1 MGELKCFGGWIIV
14 LCLLF
19 GSLLEDLLAG
29 NDQDMEVS
37 GNVHPERSQY
47 VVEDPESGKLYK
59 RGKLLGKGAF
69 GRCYKCTDVSSRQVF
84 AVKIISHTRK
94 IVIQQRGGVEKEIE
108 LHSQLKHRNIVRF
121 YHHFQDQKYMYLVM
135 EYCRHKSLAHIL
147 RVRKLLIEPEVRY
160 YMKQILQGVQFL
172 HQQRIIHRDLK
183 LSNFFIANNMVVK
196 IGDLGLATTVE
207 QCEKIP
213 GVICGTPNYLSP
225 EVLAKDGHSFKSDIW
240 ALGCIMYTM
249 LSGYSPFRAHS
260 QKEMYY
266 FIREGFFPVP
276 SYISVSGRR
285 LIISL
290 LASCPSSRPC
300 IEDILT
306 HEFFT
311 QGFTPEKLSTTT
323 CHTAPTFSFSINLT
337 RFFRKAAKVLYRG
350 VFHKSFC
357 SDVVEAEGHKS
368 SIVIRTESLVS
379 LSSDTMCEDERVE
392 ETVKTCNK
400 SLNILIKGRMS
411 HRSRSASQKQ
421 RQVSGERAVEEITL
435 ILKDCLHNIV
445 PGELDPKVQVTC
457 PILWVTKWVDYSN
470 KYGFGYQLSDNCT
483 GVLLSDGTHAIF
495 SPHLQ
500 KVCYSTSSQEHI
512 TFPEWSPPC
521 KLDIKMR
528 ILRFFSQ
535 YMKENILEGGDL
547 RAAPSRS
554 VRTLCLL
561 HFLKTDQA
569 LLMLFSNGTLQVN
582 FYHDRTKIILSKVQQ
597 GYLLSF
603 VDRERQSCTL
613 PLSMLQNSCTPFII
627 QRLEYALM
635 MLQSL

>member
-1 MGELKCFGGWIIV
+1 
-14 LCLLF
+14 
-19 GSLLEDLLAG
+19 
-29 NDQDMEVS
+29 MEVPGDVQS
-37 GNVHPERSQY
+37 ERSHYLIQ
-47 VVEDPESGKLYK
+47 DPESGRLYK

-69 GRCYKCTDVSSRQVF
+69 GRCYKCTDVSSSQVF
-84 AVKIISHTRK
+84 AVKMISHTRK
-94 IVIQQRGGVEKEIE
+94 TMIQQRGGVEKEIE

-121 YHHFQDQKYMYLVM
+121 YHHFQDQKYKYLVM
-135 EYCRHKSLAHIL
+135 EYCRNKSVAHIL
-147 RVRKLLIEPEVRY
+147 RVRKLLTEPEVRY

-172 HQQRIIHRDLK
+172 HQQGIIHRDLK
-183 LSNFFIANNMVVK
+183 LSNFFIAKNMVVK
-196 IGDLGLATTVE
+196 IGDLGLATSVE
-207 QCEKIP
+207 QCEKVP
-213 GVICGTPNYLSP
+213 GVICGTPNYLAP

-249 LSGYSPFRAHS
+249 LTGYSPFRARS

-266 FIREGFFPVP
+266 FIREGFFPMP
-276 SYISVSGRR
+276 SYMSLYARR
-285 LIISL
+285 LIISV

-311 QGFTPEKLSTTT
+311 QGFTPGKLSSAT
-323 CHTAPTFSFSINLT
+323 CHTAPTFSFSLNLT

-350 VFHKSFC
+350 VFHKSIC
-357 SDVVEAEGHKS
+357 SDFAEAEGHKDS
-368 SIVIRTESLVS
+368 MVMPTESLVS
-379 LSSDTMCEDERVE
+379 LSTDNMYQDEKGE
-392 ETVKTCNK
+392 ETVRACDE
-400 SLNILIKGRMS
+400 SLNILMKGRMS

-421 RQVSGERAVEEITL
+421 REVSGRRVVEDSIL
-435 ILKDCLHNIV
+435 ILEDCLENIV
-445 PGELDPKVQVTC
+445 PGELNSKVQVTC

-483 GVLLSDGTHAIF
+483 GVLLCDGTHTIL

-521 KLDIKMR
+521 KLDLKMR
-528 ILRFFSQ
+528 ILRFFSH

-547 RAAPSRS
+547 RAIPSHY

-582 FYHDRTKIILSKVQQ
+582 FYHDRTKIILSKGQQ
-597 GYLLSF
+597 EYLLSF
-603 VDRERQSCTL
+603 IDQERQSCTL
-613 PLSMLQNSCTPFII
+613 PLSVLQNSCPSFII

>member
-1 MGELKCFGGWIIV
+1 MEMS
-14 LCLLF
+14 
-19 GSLLEDLLAG
+19 GSEH
-29 NDQDMEVS
+29 S
-37 GNVHPERSQY
+37 ERSQY
-47 VVEDPESGKLYK
+47 VIEDAESGTLYK

-84 AVKIISHTRK
+84 AVKMIPHTRK

-121 YHHFQDQKYMYLVM
+121 YHHFHDHKYMYLVM

-147 RVRKLLIEPEVRY
+147 RVRKLLTEPEVRY

-172 HQQRIIHRDLK
+172 HQQGIIHRDLK
-183 LSNFFIANNMVVK
+183 LSNFFIAKNMVVK

-213 GVICGTPNYLSP
+213 GIICGTPNYLSP
-225 EVLAKDGHSFKSDIW
+225 EVLAKNGHSFKSDIW

-249 LSGYSPFRAHS
+249 LSGYSPFRARS

-276 SYISVSGRR
+276 SYISLSGRR

-306 HEFFT
+306 HDFIT
-311 QGFTPEKLSTTT
+311 QEFTPEKLSSAT
-323 CHTAPTFSFSINLT
+323 CHTAPTFSFSLHLT

-357 SDVVEAEGHKS
+357 SDFTETEGCKS
-368 SIVIRTESLVS
+368 SMVMYTKSLESLS
-379 LSSDTMCEDERVE
+379 TDKTCEDEKAE
-392 ETVKTCNK
+392 ETVRACYK
-400 SLNILIKGRMS
+400 SLNILMRGRMNQ
-411 HRSRSASQKQ
+411 RSRSASQKQ
-421 RQVSGERAVEEITL
+421 KDVSRERVVENL
-435 ILKDCLHNIV
+435 MWILEDCFHNIV
-445 PGELDPKVQVTC
+445 SGDVDPKVQVTC

-483 GVLLSDGTHAIF
+483 GVLLSDGTHAIL

-521 KLDIKMR
+521 KLDIKLK

-547 RAAPSRS
+547 RASPSRS

-569 LLMLFSNGTLQVN
+569 LLMLFNNGTLQVN
-582 FYHDRTKIILSKVQQ
+582 FYHDRTKIILSKGQQ

-603 VDRERQSCTL
+603 IDQERQSCTL
-613 PLSMLQNSCTPFII
+613 PLSVLQNSCPPFII
-627 QRLEYALM
+627 QRLEYALI

>member
-1 MGELKCFGGWIIV
+1 
-14 LCLLF
+14 
-19 GSLLEDLLAG
+19 
-29 NDQDMEVS
+29 MEVS
-37 GNVHPERSQY
+37 GNVQPERLHY
-47 VVEDPESGKLYK
+47 VIEDPESGSLYK

-84 AVKIISHTRK
+84 AVKMISHTRN
-94 IVIQQRGGVEKEIE
+94 IVRPQRGGVKKEIE

-147 RVRKLLIEPEVRY
+147 RVRKLLTEPEVRY

-172 HQQRIIHRDLK
+172 HQQGIIHRDLK
-183 LSNFFIANNMVVK
+183 LSNFFIAKNMVVK

-213 GVICGTPNYLSP
+213 GIICGTPNYLSP

-276 SYISVSGRR
+276 SYISLSVKR

-300 IEDILT
+300 IEDIIS

-311 QGFTPEKLSTTT
+311 QGFTPEKLSSST
-323 CHTAPTFSFSINLT
+323 CHTAPTFSFSLHLP

-350 VFHKSFC
+350 VFHKYFC
-357 SDVVEAEGHKS
+357 SDFAETEGHKS
-368 SIVIRTESLVS
+368 SMVMPTESLMS
-379 LSSDTMCEDERVE
+379 LSTVKMCEDEKSE
-392 ETVKTCNK
+392 ETVRTCDE
-400 SLNILIKGRMS
+400 SLNILMKGRMN
-411 HRSRSASQKQ
+411 HRNKMTSQ
-421 RQVSGERAVEEITL
+421 REISGDRVVEDLMLLLEDYL
-435 ILKDCLHNIV
+435 QNIV
-445 PGELDPKVQVTC
+445 PGELDSKVQVTY

-470 KYGFGYQLSDNCT
+470 KYGFGYQLSDNCI
-483 GVLLSDGTHAIF
+483 GVLLSDGTHTIL
-495 SPHLQ
+495 SPHLR
-500 KVCYSTSSQEHI
+500 KVCYSTSLQEHI
-512 TFPEWSPPC
+512 TFPERSPPC

-582 FYHDRTKIILSKVQQ
+582 FYHDRTKIILSKGQQ

-603 VDRERQSCTL
+603 VDQERQSCTVL
-613 PLSMLQNSCTPFII
+613 LSVLQSSCPPFII
-627 QRLEYALM
+627 HRLEYALM

>member
-1 MGELKCFGGWIIV
+1 
-14 LCLLF
+14 
-19 GSLLEDLLAG
+19 
-29 NDQDMEVS
+29 MEVT
-37 GNVHPERSQY
+37 GAERAHG
-47 VVEDPESGKLYK
+47 VIGDAESGRLYK

-69 GRCYKCTDVSSRQVF
+69 GRCYKCTDVSSGQVF
-84 AVKIISHTRK
+84 AIKMISHTRK

-121 YHHFQDQKYMYLVM
+121 YHHFHDQKYMYLVM

-147 RVRKLLIEPEVRY
+147 RVRKLLTEPEVRY
-160 YMKQILQGVQFL
+160 YMKQISQGVQFL
-172 HQQRIIHRDLK
+172 HHHGIIHRDLK
-183 LSNFFIANNMVVK
+183 LSNFFIAKNMVVK

-207 QCEKIP
+207 QCEKIL

-249 LSGYSPFRAHS
+249 LCGYSPFRARS

-276 SYISVSGRR
+276 SYVSLTGRR

-290 LASCPSSRPC
+290 LASCPASRPC
-300 IEDILT
+300 IEDIIA

-311 QGFTPEKLSTTT
+311 QGFTPEKLSSAT
-323 CHTAPTFSFSINLT
+323 CHTAPTFSFSLHLT

-350 VFHKSFC
+350 VFQKSFC
-357 SDVVEAEGHKS
+357 SDFVEEDAQKS
-368 SIVIRTESLVS
+368 SMIMATESLVS
-379 LSSDTMCEDERVE
+379 LGTDQMCEDDKGE
-392 ETVKTCNK
+392 ETVRVCDE
-400 SLNILIKGRMS
+400 SLKILMKGWMS
-411 HRSRSASQKQ
+411 RRSRSASQKQ
-421 RQVSGERAVEEITL
+421 RGASGERMADGLTV
-435 ILKDCLHNIV
+435 ILEDCLHNIV
-445 PGELDPKVQVTC
+445 PGDLDANVQVSC

-483 GVLLSDGTHAIF
+483 GVLLSDGTHAVL

-521 KLDIKMR
+521 KLDVKLR

-547 RAAPSRS
+547 RGAPSLS
-554 VRTLCLL
+554 ARTLCLL

-582 FYHDRTKIILSKVQQ
+582 FYHDRTKIILSKGQQ

-603 VDRERQSCTL
+603 IDQERQSCTL
-613 PLSMLQNSCTPFII
+613 LLSALRSSCPPFII
-627 QRLEYALM
+627 QRLEYALL
-635 MLQSL
+635 MLKSL

>member
-1 MGELKCFGGWIIV
+1 MELSSS
-14 LCLLF
+14 LRTERTHCLI
-19 GSLLEDLLAG
+19 
-29 NDQDMEVS
+29 
-37 GNVHPERSQY
+37 
-47 VVEDPESGKLYK
+47 EDPQSGRLYK

-84 AVKIISHTRK
+84 AVKMISHTRK
-94 IVIQQRGGVEKEIE
+94 FVIQQRGGVEKEIE

-121 YHHFQDQKYMYLVM
+121 YHHFQDQKYMYLVL

-147 RVRKLLIEPEVRY
+147 RVRKLLTEPEVRY

-172 HQQRIIHRDLK
+172 HQQGIIHRDLK
-183 LSNFFIANNMVVK
+183 LSNFFIAKNMVVK

-207 QCEKIP
+207 HCEKIP

-249 LSGYSPFRAHS
+249 LCGYSPFRAQS

-276 SYISVSGRR
+276 SYISPCGRR

-290 LASCPSSRPC
+290 LASCPTNRPC
-300 IEDILT
+300 IEDILA
-306 HEFFT
+306 HDFFT
-311 QGFTPEKLSTTT
+311 QEIIPEKLSSTT
-323 CHTAPTFSFSINLT
+323 CHTAPTLSLSIHLT

-357 SDVVEAEGHKS
+357 TDFSEAGGPNS
-368 SIVIRTESLVS
+368 SMIAPTQSTMS
-379 LSSDTMCEDERVE
+379 LSTDKMCEGEKKGDVTRPCHE
-392 ETVKTCNK
+392 
-400 SLNILIKGRMS
+400 SLNILMKGRMS
-411 HRSRSASQKQ
+411 HRSRSASQMQTETIREK
-421 RQVSGERAVEEITL
+421 VMENVAV
-435 ILKDCLHNIV
+435 ILENCLCNII
-445 PGELDPKVQVTC
+445 PGDLDPRDQVTC

-483 GVLLSDGTHAIF
+483 GVLLSDGTHTIL
-495 SPHLQ
+495 SPYLQ
-500 KVCYSTSSQEHI
+500 KVCYSTSSYEHI

-521 KLDIKMR
+521 KLDVKMK
-528 ILRFFSQ
+528 ILRFFSE
-535 YMKENILEGGDL
+535 YMQENILEGGDL
-547 RAAPSRS
+547 RAAPSPN

-569 LLMLFSNGTLQVN
+569 MLMLFSNKTLQVN
-582 FYHDRTKIILSKVQQ
+582 FYHDRTKIILSRGQQ
-597 GYLLSF
+597 CYLLSF
-603 VDRERQSCTL
+603 IDQDRQSCTV
-613 PLSMLQNSCTPFII
+613 PLLALQNSCPPLII
-627 QRLEYALM
+627 QRLEYALK
-635 MLQSL
+635 MLQSLQCD

>member
-1 MGELKCFGGWIIV
+1 MEV
-14 LCLLF
+14 P
-19 GSLLEDLLAG
+19 G
-29 NDQDMEVS
+29 ND
-37 GNVHPERSQY
+37 HPERSLY
-47 VVEDPESGKLYK
+47 VIEDPESGRLYK
-59 RGKLLGKGAF
+59 RGNLLGKGAF
-69 GRCYKCTDVSSRQVF
+69 GRCYKCTDVSSRQVY
-84 AVKIISHTRK
+84 AVKMISHSRK

-121 YHHFQDQKYMYLVM
+121 HHHFQDQKYMYLMM

-147 RVRKLLIEPEVRY
+147 RVRKLLTEPEVRY

-172 HQQRIIHRDLK
+172 HQQGIIHRDLK
-183 LSNFFIANNMVVK
+183 LSNFFIAKNMVVK

-207 QCEKIP
+207 QCGKLQGI
-213 GVICGTPNYLSP
+213 ICGTPNYLSP

-249 LSGYSPFRAHS
+249 LCGYSPFRARS

-276 SYISVSGRR
+276 AYISFSGRR

-311 QGFTPEKLSTTT
+311 QGFTPEKLSSAT
-323 CHTAPTFSFSINLT
+323 CHAAPTFSFSLQLT
-337 RFFRKAAKVLYRG
+337 KFFRKAAKVLYKG
-350 VFHKSFC
+350 VFQKSFC
-357 SDVVEAEGHKS
+357 SDFSEPEDNKS
-368 SIVIRTESLVS
+368 SMVMPTESLVS
-379 LSSDTMCEDERVE
+379 LSTDKMCEDEKVE
-392 ETVKTCNK
+392 ETIRACDE
-400 SLNILIKGRMS
+400 SLNILMKGRMS
-411 HRSRSASQKQ
+411 HRSRSASQK
-421 RQVSGERAVEEITL
+421 RREVSGERVVEEL
-435 ILKDCLHNIV
+435 ASILEDCLHNIV
-445 PGELDPKVQVTC
+445 PGELDSKVQITC

-470 KYGFGYQLSDNCT
+470 KYGFGYQLSDNCI
-483 GVLLSDGTHAIF
+483 GVLLSDGTHTIL

-528 ILRFFSQ
+528 ILKFFSQ

-561 HFLKTDQA
+561 HFVKTDQA

-582 FYHDRTKIILSKVQQ
+582 FYHDRTKVILSKGLQ

-603 VDRERQSCTL
+603 IDQDRQSCTL
-613 PLSMLQNSCTPFII
+613 PLSVLQNSCPPFII

-635 MLQSL
+635 MLQHL

>member
-1 MGELKCFGGWIIV
+1 
-14 LCLLF
+14 
-19 GSLLEDLLAG
+19 
-29 NDQDMEVS
+29 
-37 GNVHPERSQY
+37 
-47 VVEDPESGKLYK
+47 
-59 RGKLLGKGAF
+59 
-69 GRCYKCTDVSSRQVF
+69 
-84 AVKIISHTRK
+84 
-94 IVIQQRGGVEKEIE
+94 
-108 LHSQLKHRNIVRF
+108 
-121 YHHFQDQKYMYLVM
+121 
-135 EYCRHKSLAHIL
+135 
-147 RVRKLLIEPEVRY
+147 
-160 YMKQILQGVQFL
+160 MKQISQGVQFL
-172 HQQRIIHRDLK
+172 HHHGIIHRDLK
-183 LSNFFIANNMVVK
+183 LSNFFIAKNMVVK

-207 QCEKIP
+207 QCEKIL

-249 LSGYSPFRAHS
+249 LCGYSPFRARS

-276 SYISVSGRR
+276 SYVSLTGRR

-290 LASCPSSRPC
+290 LASCPASRPC
-300 IEDILT
+300 IEDIIA

-311 QGFTPEKLSTTT
+311 QGFTPEKLSSAT
-323 CHTAPTFSFSINLT
+323 CHTAPTFSFSLHLT

-350 VFHKSFC
+350 VFQKSFC
-357 SDVVEAEGHKS
+357 SDFVEEDAQKS
-368 SIVIRTESLVS
+368 SMIMATESLVS
-379 LSSDTMCEDERVE
+379 LGTDQMCEDDKGE
-392 ETVKTCNK
+392 ETVRVCDE
-400 SLNILIKGRMS
+400 SLKILMKGWMS
-411 HRSRSASQKQ
+411 RRSRSASQKQ
-421 RQVSGERAVEEITL
+421 RGASGERMADGLTV
-435 ILKDCLHNIV
+435 ILEDCLHNIV
-445 PGELDPKVQVTC
+445 PGDLDANVQVSC

-483 GVLLSDGTHAIF
+483 GVLLSDGTHAVL

-521 KLDIKMR
+521 KLDVKLR

-547 RAAPSRS
+547 RGAPSLS
-554 VRTLCLL
+554 ARTLCLL

-582 FYHDRTKIILSKVQQ
+582 FYHDRTKIILSKGQQ

-603 VDRERQSCTL
+603 IDQERQSCTL
-613 PLSMLQNSCTPFII
+613 LLSELRRSCPPFII
-627 QRLEYALM
+627 QRLEYALL
-635 MLQSL
+635 MLKSL

>member
-1 MGELKCFGGWIIV
+1 
-14 LCLLF
+14 
-19 GSLLEDLLAG
+19 
-29 NDQDMEVS
+29 MEVS
-37 GNVHPERSQY
+37 GNEHPEQSQY
-47 VVEDPESGKLYK
+47 VIEDPESGRIYK

-69 GRCYKCTDVSSRQVF
+69 GRCYKCTDVSSRQIF
-84 AVKIISHTRK
+84 AVKMISHTRK
-94 IVIQQRGGVEKEIE
+94 IMIQQRGGVEKEIE

-121 YHHFQDQKYMYLVM
+121 HHHFQDQKYMYLVM

-147 RVRKLLIEPEVRY
+147 RVRKLLTEPEVRY

-172 HQQRIIHRDLK
+172 HQQGIIHRDLK
-183 LSNFFIANNMVVK
+183 LSNFFIAKNMVVK

-213 GVICGTPNYLSP
+213 GIICGTPNYLSP
-225 EVLAKDGHSFKSDIW
+225 EVLAKNGHSFKSDIW

-249 LSGYSPFRAHS
+249 LSGYSPFRARS

-276 SYISVSGRR
+276 SYMSLSGRR

-290 LASCPSSRPC
+290 LASCPSKRPC
-300 IEDILT
+300 VEDILKN
-306 HEFFT
+306 EFFI
-311 QGFTPEKLSTTT
+311 QGFTPEKLSSAT
-323 CHTAPTFSFSINLT
+323 CHTAPTFSLSLHLT

-350 VFHKSFC
+350 VFYRSFC
-357 SDVVEAEGHKS
+357 SDFADGHKS
-368 SIVIRTESLVS
+368 SMFMPTESLES
-379 LSSDTMCEDERVE
+379 LSTDNMYENEKVA
-392 ETVKTCNK
+392 ETVKACNE
-400 SLNILIKGRMS
+400 SVNILMKGRMI
-411 HRSRSASQKQ
+411 HRSRSTAQKHKEG
-421 RQVSGERAVEEITL
+421 SVENVVEDL
-435 ILKDCLHNIV
+435 IVILEDCLQNIV
-445 PGELDPKVQVTC
+445 AGELHPQDQVTC

-483 GVLLSDGTHAIF
+483 GVLLSDGTHTIL
-495 SPHLQ
+495 SPYLQ

-521 KLDIKMR
+521 KLDVKMR
-528 ILRFFSQ
+528 ILKFFSQ

-561 HFLKTDQA
+561 YFLKTDQA

-582 FYHDRTKIILSKVQQ
+582 FYHDRTKIILSK
-597 GYLLSF
+597 GWLDYLLIF
-603 VDRERQSCTL
+603 IDQERQSCTL
-613 PLSMLQNSCTPFII
+613 PLSVLQNSCPPFII

-635 MLQSL
+635 MLRCL

>member
-1 MGELKCFGGWIIV
+1 MQ
-14 LCLLF
+14 LC
-19 GSLLEDLLAG
+19 
-29 NDQDMEVS
+29 
-37 GNVHPERSQY
+37 
-47 VVEDPESGKLYK
+47 
-59 RGKLLGKGAF
+59 AF
-69 GRCYKCTDVSSRQVF
+69 IFQ
-84 AVKIISHTRK
+84 
-94 IVIQQRGGVEKEIE
+94 VEKEIE

-121 YHHFQDQKYMYLVM
+121 YHHFHDQKYMYLVM

-147 RVRKLLIEPEVRY
+147 RVRKLLTEPEVRY
-160 YMKQILQGVQFL
+160 YMKQISQGVQFL
-172 HQQRIIHRDLK
+172 HHHGIIHRDLK
-183 LSNFFIANNMVVK
+183 LSNFFIAKNMVVK

-207 QCEKIP
+207 QCEKIL

-249 LSGYSPFRAHS
+249 LCGYSPFRARS

-276 SYISVSGRR
+276 SYVSLTGRR

-290 LASCPSSRPC
+290 LASCPASRPC
-300 IEDILT
+300 IEDIIA

-311 QGFTPEKLSTTT
+311 QGFTPEKLSSAT
-323 CHTAPTFSFSINLT
+323 CHTAPTFSFSLHLT

-350 VFHKSFC
+350 VFQKSFC
-357 SDVVEAEGHKS
+357 SDFVEEDAQKS
-368 SIVIRTESLVS
+368 SMIMATESLVS
-379 LSSDTMCEDERVE
+379 LGTDQMCEDDKGE
-392 ETVKTCNK
+392 ETVRVCDE
-400 SLNILIKGRMS
+400 SLKILMKGWMS
-411 HRSRSASQKQ
+411 RRSRSASQKQ
-421 RQVSGERAVEEITL
+421 RGASGERMADGLTV
-435 ILKDCLHNIV
+435 ILEDCLHNIV
-445 PGELDPKVQVTC
+445 PGDLDANVQVSC

-483 GVLLSDGTHAIF
+483 GVLLSDGTHAVL

-521 KLDIKMR
+521 KLDVKLR

-547 RAAPSRS
+547 RGAPSLS
-554 VRTLCLL
+554 ARTLCLL

-582 FYHDRTKIILSKVQQ
+582 FYHDRTKIILSKGQQ

-603 VDRERQSCTL
+603 IDQERQSCTL
-613 PLSMLQNSCTPFII
+613 LLSELRRSCPPFII
-627 QRLEYALM
+627 QRLEYALL
-635 MLQSL
+635 MLKSL

>member
-1 MGELKCFGGWIIV
+1 MTHPHKKELPGDGDD
-14 LCLLF
+14 
-19 GSLLEDLLAG
+19 S
-29 NDQDMEVS
+29 NQ
-37 GNVHPERSQY
+37 
-47 VVEDPESGKLYK
+47 
-59 RGKLLGKGAF
+59 GAF

-84 AVKIISHTRK
+84 AVKMISHTRK
-94 IVIQQRGGVEKEIE
+94 LVKQQRGGVEKEIE

-121 YHHFQDQKYMYLVM
+121 YHNFRDQKYMYLVM
-135 EYCRHKSLAHIL
+135 EYCRHKSVAHIL
-147 RVRKLLIEPEVRY
+147 RIRKLLTEPEVRY

-172 HQQRIIHRDLK
+172 HQQGIIHRDLK
-183 LSNFFIANNMVVK
+183 LSNFFIAKNMVVK
-196 IGDLGLATTVE
+196 IGDLGLATTVD

-249 LSGYSPFRAHS
+249 LSGHSPFRARS

-266 FIREGFFPVP
+266 FIREGFFSMP
-276 SYISVSGRR
+276 SYISLSGRR

-311 QGFTPEKLSTTT
+311 QGYTPEKLSSAT
-323 CHTAPTFSFSINLT
+323 CHTAPTFSFSLNLT
-337 RFFRKAAKVLYRG
+337 KFFRKAAKVLYRG

-357 SDVVEAEGHKS
+357 SDFAEAEGYKS
-368 SIVIRTESLVS
+368 SIVVPTESLGS
-379 LSSDTMCEDERVE
+379 LSSDKMYQDEEVE
-392 ETVKTCNK
+392 ETLRACDE
-400 SLNILIKGRMS
+400 SLNILMKGRMS
-411 HRSRSASQKQ
+411 HRSRSASQK
-421 RQVSGERAVEEITL
+421 RREVLGRRVVEDLML
-435 ILKDCLHNIV
+435 ILDDCLHNIK
-445 PGELDPKVQVTC
+445 PGKLNSKVQVTC

-483 GVLLSDGTHAIF
+483 GVLLSDGTHTIL

-521 KLDIKMR
+521 KLGIKMK

-547 RAAPSRS
+547 RAMPSQY

-561 HFLKTDQA
+561 QFIKTDQA

-582 FYHDRTKIILSKVQQ
+582 FYHDRTKIILSKEQQ

-603 VDRERQSCTL
+603 IDQERQSCTL
-613 PLSMLQNSCTPFII
+613 PLSVLQNSCPPFII
-627 QRLEYALM
+627 QRLEYALI

>member
-1 MGELKCFGGWIIV
+1 
-14 LCLLF
+14 
-19 GSLLEDLLAG
+19 
-29 NDQDMEVS
+29 
-37 GNVHPERSQY
+37 
-47 VVEDPESGKLYK
+47 
-59 RGKLLGKGAF
+59 
-69 GRCYKCTDVSSRQVF
+69 
-84 AVKIISHTRK
+84 
-94 IVIQQRGGVEKEIE
+94 
-108 LHSQLKHRNIVRF
+108 
-121 YHHFQDQKYMYLVM
+121 
-135 EYCRHKSLAHIL
+135 
-147 RVRKLLIEPEVRY
+147 
-160 YMKQILQGVQFL
+160 
-172 HQQRIIHRDLK
+172 
-183 LSNFFIANNMVVK
+183 
-196 IGDLGLATTVE
+196 
-207 QCEKIP
+207 
-213 GVICGTPNYLSP
+213 
-225 EVLAKDGHSFKSDIW
+225 
-240 ALGCIMYTM
+240 M
-249 LSGYSPFRAHS
+249 LTGYSPFRARS

-266 FIREGFFPVP
+266 FIREGFFPMP
-276 SYISVSGRR
+276 SYITLSGRR

-311 QGFTPEKLSTTT
+311 QGFTPEKLSSAT
-323 CHTAPTFSFSINLT
+323 CHTAPTFSFSLHLT

-357 SDVVEAEGHKS
+357 SDFTEGHKS
-368 SIVIRTESLVS
+368 SMVIPTESLVS
-379 LSSDTMCEDERVE
+379 LSTDKMCEDENVE
-392 ETVKTCNK
+392 ETVRACDE
-400 SLNILIKGRMS
+400 SLNILMKGRMS
-411 HRSRSASQKQ
+411 HRSRSAYQKQ
-421 RQVSGERAVEEITL
+421 RKVSGERVVEDLTL
-435 ILKDCLHNIV
+435 ILEDCLLNIV
-445 PGELDPKVQVTC
+445 PGELDSTVQVTG

-483 GVLLSDGTHAIF
+483 GVLLSDGTHTIL

-500 KVCYSTSSQEHI
+500 GVCYSTSSQEHI

-547 RAAPSRS
+547 RAIPSRY

-561 HFLKTDQA
+561 HFIKTDQA

-582 FYHDRTKIILSKVQQ
+582 FYHDRTKIILSKGHP

-603 VDRERQSCTL
+603 IDQERQSCTW
-613 PLSMLQNSCTPFII
+613 PLSELQNSCPPFII

>member
-1 MGELKCFGGWIIV
+1 
-14 LCLLF
+14 
-19 GSLLEDLLAG
+19 
-29 NDQDMEVS
+29 MEVS
-37 GNVHPERSQY
+37 GNVQPERLHY
-47 VVEDPESGKLYK
+47 IIEDPESGSLYK

-84 AVKIISHTRK
+84 AVKMISHTRN
-94 IVIQQRGGVEKEIE
+94 IVRPQRGGVKKEIE

-121 YHHFQDQKYMYLVM
+121 YHHFQDQTYMYLAM

-147 RVRKLLIEPEVRY
+147 RVRKLLTEPEVRY

-172 HQQRIIHRDLK
+172 HHQGIIHRDLK
-183 LSNFFIANNMVVK
+183 LSNFFIAKNMVVK

-213 GVICGTPNYLSP
+213 GIICGTPNYLSP

-276 SYISVSGRR
+276 SYISLSGKR

-300 IEDILT
+300 IEDIIS

-311 QGFTPEKLSTTT
+311 QDEK
-323 CHTAPTFSFSINLT
+323 A
-337 RFFRKAAKVLYRG
+337 
-350 VFHKSFC
+350 
-357 SDVVEAEGHKS
+357 
-368 SIVIRTESLVS
+368 
-379 LSSDTMCEDERVE
+379 E
-392 ETVKTCNK
+392 ETVRTCDE
-400 SLNILIKGRMS
+400 SLNILMKGRMN
-411 HRSRSASQKQ
+411 HRNKMTSQ
-421 RQVSGERAVEEITL
+421 REVSEDRVVEDLMLLLEDYL
-435 ILKDCLHNIV
+435 QNIV
-445 PGELDPKVQVTC
+445 PGELDSKVQVTY

-470 KYGFGYQLSDNCT
+470 KYGFGYQLSDNCI
-483 GVLLSDGTHAIF
+483 GVLLSDGTHTIL
-495 SPHLQ
+495 SPHLR
-500 KVCYSTSSQEHI
+500 KVCYSTSLQEHI
-512 TFPEWSPPC
+512 TFPERSPPC

-569 LLMLFSNGTLQVN
+569 LLMLFSNGTFQVN
-582 FYHDRTKIILSKVQQ
+582 FYHDRTKIILSKGQQ

-603 VDRERQSCTL
+603 VDQERQSCTVL
-613 PLSMLQNSCTPFII
+613 LSVLQSSCPPFII
-627 QRLEYALM
+627 HRLEYALM